1 MSLYLRR
8 LVSGNKARFKD
19 HELDLELDLAYLTDQ
34 IIVMG
39 FPAIGVESIY
49 RNHRADVQRF
59 LSTRHG
65 SDFWVFNF
73 CPLTENAYHES
84 VFQGRVSR
92 YPFPDHHV
100 PPFSFLSLV
109 TREIHAWLSGS
120 KARVAVLHCKA
131 GKGRSGTLAC
141 AYLLSLYLAP
151 SKSMSSSFHSHGSN
165 EWSILGAKEGLPTPS
180 SEGKGSAE
188 LQFDAEVR
196 EMGPC
201 PSTSDRRLAGTPSVH
216 SNAELARVSSE
227 SSMTTLEQVLDLH
240 RSRRMKISSKRLKRS
255 LSASTAKKPKMG
267 VSIPSQQRW
276 LFYWSQVLQGSDPT
290 SFRLSTGKDFPAEGH
305 ETSLNKRNQIQKVRL
320 TELTIRMQGLYGVQ
334 PRLVQIASAVATSA
348 RKGHDVRS
356 STAGRVWASLSRY
369 DDRLVEELDHL
380 QRSATNSGGQEVSN
394 IFRND
399 EWDKGK
405 MVHRFAEMGA
415 SGIEP
420 LQEEDIRQP
429 LTHVLRPLSSNKLEG
444 DWVEL
449 YGEGVNQSQ
458 YEGLHHASTFEG
470 SAYSLMSRPG
480 GDENREEPWGIL
492 LEANRELRIK
502 LFMGEIVLGWVWL
515 IPAFHISPDS
525 PTSTLVLTHD
535 DIDFSIGIGKA
546 LVDLKVSFSRC
557 DD

>member
-1 MSLYLRR
+1 MSLYLKR
-8 LVSGNKARFKD
+8 LVSGNKTRFKD

-84 VFQGRVSR
+84 VFQSRVSR

-141 AYLLSLYLAP
+141 AYLLSLCLAP
-151 SKSMSSSFHSHGSN
+151 SKSSSNLLHEFS
-165 EWSILGAKEGLPTPS
+165 EWSILDAKEGLPTPS
-180 SEGKGSAE
+180 SEGEELAE
-188 LQFDAEVR
+188 LQFDVEVG
-196 EMGPC
+196 EAGPG
-201 PSTSDRRLAGTPSVH
+201 PSTSGRRLAGASSVH
-216 SNAELARVSSE
+216 SNAEPAWVSSE
-227 SSMTTLEQVLDLH
+227 PSMTTLEQVLDLH
-240 RSRRMKISSKRLKRS
+240 RDRRMKTSSKRLRRS
-255 LSASTAKKPKMG
+255 LSTSTAKKPKMG
-267 VSIPSQQRW
+267 VSIPSQRRW
-276 LFYWSQVLQGSDPT
+276 LFYWSQVLQGKEPV
-290 SFRLSTGKDFPAEGH
+290 SFRLFTGKDSPEP
-305 ETSLNKRNQIQKVRL
+305 LNKRNQVPRVRL
-320 TELTIRMQGLYGVQ
+320 TELTIRMQELSGVQ
-334 PRLVQIASAVATSA
+334 PHLVQIASAVASSA

-356 STAGRVWASLSRY
+356 STAGELWASLARY
-369 DDRLVEELDHL
+369 SDRLVDELEHWE
-380 QRSATNSGGQEVSN
+380 QSSRSPTASGGQVVSN
-394 IFRND
+394 LFMND
-399 EWDKGK
+399 EWDKAK
-405 MVHRFAEMGA
+405 MVHSFAEMGV

-420 LQEEDIRQP
+420 IRDEGTRRQL
-429 LTHVLRPLSSNKLEG
+429 LTHVLRPLSSNTLEG

-449 YGEGVNQSQ
+449 HGEGMDKSQ
-458 YEGLHHASTFEG
+458 HEDMQHASTFQG

-480 GDENREEPWGIL
+480 RDENPEEPRGIL

-515 IPAFHISPDS
+515 IPAFHISDS
-525 PTSTLVLTHD
+525 PTSTLILTRD

-546 LVDLKVSFSRC
+546 LVDLKVSFARC